1 MPNMNTTVSNMLVQ
15 PTHIAAGPDLVQ
27 VLEKQFRGS
36 LSAFPALVPAAE
48 KHLTAEMI
56 TRTAFMNI
64 DELSQDQLADLRAG
78 TAAVDALWAAICD
91 TPFWHNEAQWPLR
104 RCILMALCLQDILHK
119 CGRPDARL
127 FRSGLDI
134 RQGSGDFPRMLM
146 IGDPTAPRLEGM
158 WNAHMAVRLG
168 DFLLDPS
175 FGQTKRFWNRS
186 PHCAAFLAA
195 APAGHMLEIEPGK
208 RTPSLVL
215 HRYSADGHAFQVSY
229 FKLSRKVDL
238 RTRNWRNAPDARP
251 ERRSMLVHKAV
262 TIHQAQRAEAT
273 RTAA

>member
-1 MPNMNTTVSNMLVQ
+1 MLISTNLNTPKMQEREFHT
-15 PTHIAAGPDLVQ
+15 
-27 VLEKQFRGS
+27 S
-36 LSAFPALVPAAE
+36 LSALLTLVFPAKKCPAAD
-48 KHLTAEMI
+48 KI

-91 TPFWHNEAQWPLR
+91 TPFWHSEAQWPLR

-146 IGDPTAPRLEGM
+146 IGDPTAPRLERM
-158 WNAHMAVRLG
+158 WNAHMTVRLG
-168 DFLLDPS
+168 DFLFDPS
-175 FGQTKRFWNRS
+175 FGQTKRFWNHS

-195 APAGHMLEIEPGK
+195 APTGHMLEIEPGK
-208 RTPSLVL
+208 HTPSLVL
-215 HRYSADGHAFQVSY
+215 HRYSADGQAFQISY
-229 FKLSRKVDL
+229 FKLSRKVDQ

-251 ERRSMLVHKAV
+251 ERRSLLVHKAAA
-262 TIHQAQRAEAT
+262 IHQAQRAEVT
-273 RTAA
+273 RKAA